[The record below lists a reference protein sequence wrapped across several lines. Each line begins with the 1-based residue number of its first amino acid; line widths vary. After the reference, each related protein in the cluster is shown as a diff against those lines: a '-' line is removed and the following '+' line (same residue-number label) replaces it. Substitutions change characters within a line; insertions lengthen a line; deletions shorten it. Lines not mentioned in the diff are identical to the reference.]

1 MMAKMREVVEERE
14 QHGLLRDVSFFTN
27 LFFSCKVYGF
37 RLGEELSLSL
47 LNIVIVIMLMR

>member
-27 LFFSCKVYGF
+27 LFFF
-37 RLGEELSLSL
+37 L
-47 LNIVIVIMLMR
+47 